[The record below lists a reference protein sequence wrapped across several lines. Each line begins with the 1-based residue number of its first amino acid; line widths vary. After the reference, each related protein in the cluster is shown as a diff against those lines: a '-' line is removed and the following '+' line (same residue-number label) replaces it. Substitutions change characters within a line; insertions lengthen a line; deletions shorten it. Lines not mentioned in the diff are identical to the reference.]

1 MEGGG
6 GGGGGRMG
14 RPSLSPPNNVEVP
27 IILLDWKLDSHFGIG
42 LS

>member
-1 MEGGG
+1 MEGG

-14 RPSLSPPNNVEVP
+14 RPTLSPPNNVVP